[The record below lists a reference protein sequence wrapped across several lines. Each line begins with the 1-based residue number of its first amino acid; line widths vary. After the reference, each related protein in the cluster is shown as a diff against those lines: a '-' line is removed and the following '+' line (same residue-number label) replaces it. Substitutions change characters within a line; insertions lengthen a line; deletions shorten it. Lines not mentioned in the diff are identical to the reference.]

1 MAKKPPHPFVKWLGG
16 KTKILPQVTLRL
28 PSKIKTYYEPMTGG
42 GAVFIELAKQK
53 KIERAVLNDM
63 CPDLMAAWRSIKSN
77 VNRLIKELKSGRY
90 IYDRD
95 IYLRIREEDPNE
107 MDDIKRAARFI
118 YLNRTCFNA
127 VYRVNKKAGK
137 FNVPFGKYKDPLICD
152 EPNLRAVSELLKI
165 AILLEVDFEQA
176 LEEALAQGTRG
187 DAVYFDPPYIPI
199 SATANFTAYTGG
211 GFSFEDHQRIV
222 KLMRKLGKR
231 KVRAVVSNSSAD
243 VSVELFSVFDM
254 DLLTG
259 TRSCGGAADSRK
271 SVKEIIAF
279 TGPRS

>member
-42 GAVFIELAKQK
+42 GAVFIELAKQQ

-63 CPDLMAAWRSIKSN
+63 CPDLMSAWRSIKSN
-77 VNRLIKELKSGRY
+77 VDKLIKELKSGRY

-95 IYLRIREEDPNE
+95 VYLKIREEDPNR
-107 MDDIKRAARFI
+107 MDDVKRAARFI

-137 FNVPFGKYKDPLICD
+137 FNVPFGKYDNPLICD
-152 EPNLRAVSELLKI
+152 EPNLRAISELLKI
-165 AILLEVDFEQA
+165 ATLLEVDFEEA
-176 LEEALAQGTRG
+176 LEEVLTQGTRG
-187 DAVYFDPPYIPI
+187 DAVYFDPPYIPL

-211 GFSFEDHQRIV
+211 GFSFEDHMRIV
-222 KLMRKLGKR
+222 KSMKKLEKR

-243 VSVELFSVFDM
+243 MSVELFSVFDM
-254 DLLTG
+254 DFLTG
-259 TRSCGGAADSRK
+259 TRSCGGAAGSRK

-279 TGPRS
+279 AGPRS